1 MAFALNRQTKMNTMK
16 RLIFLPLTI
25 FTLIL
30 FSCEGPQ
37 GPPGQDGLDGINILG
52 QVFEVTFDFDYD
64 ANNNIYSKVITIPT
78 SIEVYESDVILAYRW
93 EGTFDGADIWTPL
106 PATYFSLGDT
116 FLYTF
121 NHTFFDLKFFL
132 DGNFDLTELGLEWTN
147 DQSFR
152 IAIVPAEFGEANL
165 TMEQLE
171 NSAQVE
177 FIGN

>member
-1 MAFALNRQTKMNTMK
+1 MK
-16 RLIFLPLTI
+16 KVLILPLTI
-25 FTLIL
+25 LAL
-30 FSCEGPQ
+30 FLSSCEGPQ
-37 GPPGQDGLDGINILG
+37 GPPGLDGINILG
-52 QVFEVTFDFDYD
+52 QVFEVTIDLNA
-64 ANNNIYSKVITIPT
+64 ANNFQQVITIPT
-78 SIEVYESDVILAYRW
+78 SIEVYESDAILVYRW

-121 NHTFFDLKFFL
+121 NHTFFDVKFFL
-132 DGNFDLTELGLEWTN
+132 DGNFDLTELGPEWTN

-152 IAIVPAEFGEANL
+152 IAIVPAEFADANL